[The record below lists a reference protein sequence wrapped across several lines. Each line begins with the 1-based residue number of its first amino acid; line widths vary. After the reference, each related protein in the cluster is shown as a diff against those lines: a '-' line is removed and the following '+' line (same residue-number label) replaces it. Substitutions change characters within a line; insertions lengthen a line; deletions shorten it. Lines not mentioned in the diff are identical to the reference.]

1 MRRWRPPMASSR
13 HLHRCQPRKVTAPFS
28 SSPSWS
34 QLDGRGHPA
43 SRRPLPCSTHTA
55 PAPFPSSH
63 RWQVGWADMY
73 PIMGYSGPIRIGPS
87 IKIISI
93 FSDTLWIHIH
103 GVSGTYPYQIRVQRV
118 SAFQVTYWCCT
129 GGEMNK
135 TRSHLHEFL
144 RILHQLNFLYIY
156 ICLYLQ
162 YILNSIFTFKF

>member
-1 MRRWRPPMASSR
+1 MVQARGGPPGATAPSAQWPSVEPWRLLRRDETGMRRWRPPMASSR
-13 HLHRCQPRKVTAPFS
+13 HLHRCQPREVTAPFS

-93 FSDTLWIHIH
+93 FFGYSLDTYPRRIGYISVSDTCP
-103 GVSGTYPYQIRVQRV
+103 TRIRVPGDILV
-118 SAFQVTYWCCT
+118 
-129 GGEMNK
+129 
-135 TRSHLHEFL
+135 LH
-144 RILHQLNFLYIY
+144 RW
-156 ICLYLQ
+156 
-162 YILNSIFTFKF
+162 